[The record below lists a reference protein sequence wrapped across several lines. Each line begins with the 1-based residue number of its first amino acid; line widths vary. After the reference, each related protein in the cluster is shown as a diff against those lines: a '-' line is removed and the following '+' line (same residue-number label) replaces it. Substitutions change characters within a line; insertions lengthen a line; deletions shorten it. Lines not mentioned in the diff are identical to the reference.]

1 MGIEASQSLRRDV
14 PNGASLTNPVSPE
27 NADSIHTQHSSSGCG
42 RGALVRS
49 FNYAEEKV
57 YTGGGQNRDLI
68 RSYVRRNTFT
78 TITTIRWGE
87 QIMRIA
93 TILAV
98 ALFGATCLADP
109 KHAQAAIQHY
119 QLNIP
124 RQSLDTA
131 LNDLAQQTGLQ
142 IGRFSGRIDG
152 SAMVGPVKG
161 DQTPEQALKTLLYKT
176 GLNYKIV
183 SDTTIAVY
191 NPKDPT
197 PSTTGLTGSGSSP
210 GIPGEIRGEGS
221 GLQLAQ
227 SDSSSVPS
235 PQSSALELAQ
245 STVPTGNE
253 VKPPQ
258 EDANKIPEIV
268 VTAQKRNEPVTQVP
282 GSVAVVSAD
291 TLTNSGATELRDLNG
306 LVPGL
311 QVTGAT
317 GSGEIVIRGVTT
329 GSDVGSTSALVLDG
343 VVVGP
348 EDETGIGNGFS
359 PQFDP
364 AIISR
369 IEVLKGPQ
377 GTLYGG
383 STLGGLVMYE
393 TVKPTLT
400 VPYGGVYVEGSDTEH
415 GGGNYILR
423 ANVSAPIVQDKLG
436 FSLSANEDDLS
447 GFIKAPELGDRTYN
461 THKNTGV
468 RGALL
473 WQANPDLQVQV
484 SDYYTRQRSFTD
496 QVILT
501 PSTPASS
508 LTYDSGVLPIYNTE
522 FNMFAVNA
530 SYDLHWATLSYVGS
544 YQTGTGQLQV
554 SLENSPSQ
562 AIYQVDLPLFG
573 GATVPAGDELGV
585 PKVAKFDKHTS
596 ELKLASPDSGPFR
609 WLAGIYYVTETDTLD
624 EYIGAIDLAT
634 QSPKAGAVGNLQS
647 FFLTSNLRQVAE
659 YGDVT
664 YYILPKLDITGGIR
678 IGEYQESYLQAAGGA
693 DFAAYNALGSLFGF
707 TPTPAVTPAGHE
719 NSTVET
725 YQANLRY
732 HITADNMV
740 YFRFATG
747 YRPGGPND
755 IIFGSPPTYGP
766 DTTDNFELGWKTT
779 FWNSKAYLEVAAYD
793 ILWHNIQV
801 EASQNGIGYL
811 TNGGAA
817 EIKGVEAALT
827 LRPIQGLN
835 LNAAFSYTD
844 GKLTQTAPGGTGDAG
859 DTIPNTP
866 RFSGSLSADYT
877 QPVGGGLDGFIGAS
891 ARYVDVRD
899 TAFEHSLT
907 SENTTLPPYTIVD
920 LRVGVRKGPYE
931 VTAFVRNIGD
941 NRAVLGGVDSS
952 GETLLVIARPRTF
965 GVSLS
970 AKY

>member
-1 MGIEASQSLRRDV
+1 MGIEASRSLRRDV
-14 PNGASLTNPVSPE
+14 PKGASLTNPMSLE
-27 NADSIHTQHSSSGCG
+27 NTDSINTQHSSSGCG
-42 RGALVRS
+42 RWAVVRS
-49 FNYAEEKV
+49 FNYTERKSSHE
-57 YTGGGQNRDLI
+57 GGQYRGLI
-68 RSYVRRNTFT
+68 RSYVRRNTFK

-176 GLNYKIV
+176 GLNYKVV

-197 PSTTGLTGSGSSP
+197 PSTTGLTGAGSSL
-210 GIPGEIRGEGS
+210 GVPGEIRGEGS

-227 SDSSSVPS
+227 S
-235 PQSSALELAQ
+235 
-245 STVPTGNE
+245 TVPTGNE
-253 VKPPQ
+253 VESPQ
-258 EDANKIPEIV
+258 EDANKIPEII

-311 QVTGAT
+311 QITGGA

-364 AIISR
+364 AIISH

-393 TVKPTLT
+393 TIKPRLTTLN
-400 VPYGGVYVEGSDTEH
+400 GDVYVEGSDTEH

-508 LTYDSGVLPIYNTE
+508 LTYASGILPIYNTE

-530 SYDLHWATLSYVGS
+530 TYDLHWATLSYVGS
-544 YQTGTGQLQV
+544 YQSGTGQLQA
-554 SLENSPSQ
+554 SLENTPSQ

-573 GATVPAGDELGV
+573 GAAVPAGDKLGV
-585 PKVAKFDKHTS
+585 PKDSRFDKYTS

-609 WLAGIYYVTETDTLD
+609 WLAGLYYVTETDKLN
-624 EYIGAIDLAT
+624 EFIGAIDLAT

-647 FFLTSNLRQVAE
+647 FLLTSNLTQVAE
-659 YGDVT
+659 YADVT

-693 DFAAYNALGSLFGF
+693 DFAAYNVLGSLFGF
-707 TPTPAVTPAGHE
+707 TPTPALTPVGHE
-719 NSTVET
+719 SSTVET

-766 DTTDNFELGWKTT
+766 DTTDNFELGWKST

-801 EASQNGIGYL
+801 EASQNSIGYL

-817 EIKGVEAALT
+817 EIKGIEAALT

-866 RFSGSLSADYT
+866 KFSGSLSADYT
-877 QPVGGGLDGFIGAS
+877 QPIGGGLDGFVGAS
-891 ARYVDVRD
+891 ARYVDVRH

-931 VTAFVRNIGD
+931 VTAFVRNVGD
-941 NRAVLGGVDSS
+941 DRAVLGGVDSS
-952 GETLLVIARPRTF
+952 GETLLAIARPRTF

>member
-1 MGIEASQSLRRDV
+1 MRLTLAVAVACLTLGGLAAAGDATAAIRKQIDIPAEGLAPALSVLAKDRNFQIVYVTEEIANVRTEGAVGEFTTEEALEKLLTGTGLTYRYLDDKTVTVGSAKMSREH
-14 PNGASLTNPVSPE
+14 NGGAAKITSSGSPDDA
-27 NADSIHTQHSSSGCG
+27 NANQEGKKSSSGDF
-42 RGALVRS
+42 RV
-49 FNYAEEKV
+49 
-57 YTGGGQNRDLI
+57 GQVGQGKG
-68 RSYVRRNTFT
+68 SSTFS
-78 TITTIRWGE
+78 IGE
-87 QIMRIA
+87 QNL
-93 TILAV
+93 TQENSNGPSV
-98 ALFGATCLADP
+98 
-109 KHAQAAIQHY
+109 
-119 QLNIP
+119 
-124 RQSLDTA
+124 
-131 LNDLAQQTGLQ
+131 GLQ
-142 IGRFSGRIDG
+142 
-152 SAMVGPVKG
+152 
-161 DQTPEQALKTLLYKT
+161 
-176 GLNYKIV
+176 
-183 SDTTIAVY
+183 
-191 NPKDPT
+191 
-197 PSTTGLTGSGSSP
+197 
-210 GIPGEIRGEGS
+210 EI
-221 GLQLAQ
+221 
-227 SDSSSVPS
+227 
-235 PQSSALELAQ
+235 
-245 STVPTGNE
+245 
-253 VKPPQ
+253 
-258 EDANKIPEIV
+258 I

-400 VPYGGVYVEGSDTEH
+400 APYGGVYVEGSDTEH

-468 RGALL
+468 RAALL

-508 LTYDSGVLPIYNTE
+508 LAYASGVLPIYNTE

-530 SYDLHWATLSYVGS
+530 TYDLHWATLSYVGS

-554 SLENSPSQ
+554 SLENTPSQ

-609 WLAGIYYVTETDTLD
+609 WLAGVYYVTETDSLN

-647 FFLTSNLRQVAE
+647 FLLTSNLRQVAE

-693 DFAAYNALGSLFGF
+693 DFAAYNVLGSLFGF

-779 FWNSKAYLEVAAYD
+779 FWNSKAYLEAAAYD

-835 LNAAFSYTD
+835 LNAAISYTD

-866 RFSGSLSADYT
+866 KFSGSLSADYT
-877 QPVGGGLDGFIGAS
+877 QPVGRGLDGFVGAS

-941 NRAVLGGVDSS
+941 DRAVLGGVDSS